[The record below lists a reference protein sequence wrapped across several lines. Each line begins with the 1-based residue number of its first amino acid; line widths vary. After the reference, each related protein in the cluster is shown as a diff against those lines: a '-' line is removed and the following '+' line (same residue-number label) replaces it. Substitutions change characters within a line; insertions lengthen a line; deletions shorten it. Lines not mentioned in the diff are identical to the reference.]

1 MKEDGVLK
9 ILFWFSPAL
18 SAILIV
24 LQIGENFV
32 RFSDRPVLFYYSYCA
47 KTPFPAEVVGDL
59 AVFKL
64 MMLCTVPV
72 LIGEMCCHI
81 AIFAKQW
88 QIEARAT
95 VYVIKNNRLVSRQRH
110 HRNVVSATGHVVSF
124 VVSIAETTLLIKA
137 FYFLSDSEETFV
149 MIRNINMFL
158 IPSIY
163 FVVYPFIQTIFS
175 DTLRDSLGVIPC
187 TACPCIFHHQ

>member
-1 MKEDGVLK
+1 MKEDGVLN

-88 QIEARAT
+88 QIESRAT

-175 DTLRDSLGVIPC
+175 DTLRDVSYLS
-187 TACPCIFHHQ
+187 

>member
-1 MKEDGVLK
+1 MKEEGVLK

-88 QIEARAT
+88 KIEARAT
-95 VYVIKNNRLVSRQRH
+95 VYVRNQEQSSRLETETPQKCGECHGPRR
-110 HRNVVSATGHVVSF
+110 F
-124 VVSIAETTLLIKA
+124 VRGEHSGNDPLDQGVLLP
-137 FYFLSDSEETFV
+137 
-149 MIRNINMFL
+149 IRF
-158 IPSIY
+158 
-163 FVVYPFIQTIFS
+163 
-175 DTLRDSLGVIPC
+175 
-187 TACPCIFHHQ
+187 

>member
-59 AVFKL
+59 YL
-64 MMLCTVPV
+64 VPV
-72 LIGEMCCHI
+72 AQLGE
-81 AIFAKQW
+81 
-88 QIEARAT
+88 T
-95 VYVIKNNRLVSRQRH
+95 
-110 HRNVVSATGHVVSF
+110 
-124 VVSIAETTLLIKA
+124 AEE
-137 FYFLSDSEETFV
+137 S
-149 MIRNINMFL
+149 
-158 IPSIY
+158 
-163 FVVYPFIQTIFS
+163 
-175 DTLRDSLGVIPC
+175 
-187 TACPCIFHHQ
+187 